1 MKLFF
6 FFVCVWNTVY
16 GLESSLI
23 PVIAIAVGVGAPLL
37 IVLLAI
43 LFLAVYLRNLYA
55 EKRRMMGSVN
65 NSKVEIPHS
74 ATGPTNG
81 SSTPEQRS
89 RPISARVP
97 AKNKIEQWLID
108 YKEIQFDREV
118 GRGAS
123 GVVSYAIWRMQH
135 CAVKQLLAT
144 ATEKD
149 IQDFNSEAE
158 LLMNLRPHTNVVS
171 FYGLCKDPLCI
182 VTEFLPGGS
191 LSSYL
196 RSDASID
203 LDQVLTWAVETAAG
217 MSHLHDEGVV
227 HRDLASRNLLLD
239 KNLSVKITDFG
250 MSRIISNQEGAA
262 DVTKSDVG
270 PLKWMA
276 PECILEKKYSQKSDS
291 YAFGITLIE
300 MLTRQEPYPGQ
311 SAVNIAIGVTRD
323 NLRPPIPD
331 YAPTQLADLVK
342 KCYERNADDR
352 PTFKMI
358 YDELYQLVTSLEQ
371 EAVP

>member
-1 MKLFF
+1 LVQFIINHFKCGAIFSNS
-6 FFVCVWNTVY
+6 FVT
-16 GLESSLI
+16 
-23 PVIAIAVGVGAPLL
+23 
-37 IVLLAI
+37 
-43 LFLAVYLRNLYA
+43 FLD
-55 EKRRMMGSVN
+55 K
-65 NSKVEIPHS
+65 
-74 ATGPTNG
+74 
-81 SSTPEQRS
+81 
-89 RPISARVP
+89 
-97 AKNKIEQWLID
+97 
-108 YKEIQFDREV
+108 EV

-144 ATEKD
+144 VTEKD

-171 FYGLCKDPLCI
+171 FYGICKDPLCI

-196 RSDASID
+196 RSDAKID
-203 LDQVLTWAVETAAG
+203 LDQVLTWAVETSAG

-323 NLRPPIPD
+323 NLRPPIPE
-331 YAPTQLADLVK
+331 YAPSQLADLIK
-342 KCYERNADDR
+342 KCYERVGEDR

-358 YDELYQLVTSLEQ
+358 YDELYQIVTALEQ
-371 EAVP
+371 EAK